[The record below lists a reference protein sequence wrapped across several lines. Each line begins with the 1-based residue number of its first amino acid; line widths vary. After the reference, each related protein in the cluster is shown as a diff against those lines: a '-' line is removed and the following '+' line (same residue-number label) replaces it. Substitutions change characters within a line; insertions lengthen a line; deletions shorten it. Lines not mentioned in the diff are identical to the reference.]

1 MELRKAT
8 SGDAGMIWEI
18 LQQAIERRRLDGSQ
32 QWQDGYPNPAT
43 VQNDIEKGW
52 GYVLLSDDEI
62 AAYGALIPDYEPAYD
77 AIQGQW
83 LTHGRFLVIHRVA
96 VTNKVTGKGF
106 ATAFFKEAEAVA
118 KARNINS
125 IKVDTNFDNA
135 PMLHILKKLGYTYC
149 GEVFFRGAARKAF
162 EKVLSHETPM

>member
-8 SGDAGMIWEI
+8 AEDAGIIWEI
-18 LQQAIERRRLDGSQ
+18 LQEAIERRRQDGSL

-52 GYVLLSDDEI
+52 GYILLLDSSMV
-62 AAYGALIPDYEPAYD
+62 AYGALIPDYEPAYD
-77 AIQGQW
+77 SIVGKW
-83 LTHGRFLVIHRVA
+83 LTTGTFLAIHRVA
-96 VTNKVTGKGF
+96 VTNKVTGRGL
-106 ATAFFKEAEAVA
+106 ATAFFKKAEEIA
-118 KARNINS
+118 KKQDIYS

-135 PMLHILKKLGYTYC
+135 PMLHILEKLGYTYC

-162 EKVLSHETPM
+162 EKVLA